1 MPFPFRVLSALFL
14 LLLSA
19 APRHADERIRSFI
32 SAITIDDAG
41 GLEVTETLDVQ
52 AEGWSA
58 EAPLILRR
66 QTGRKRGTS
75 WHVFSAGPASLGLS
89 EEAARESSL
98 LTGTRSRPASAC
110 GGRPPRAMPTRTG

>member
-1 MPFPFRVLSALFL
+1 MPFAFRVLSALFL

-32 SAITIDDAG
+32 SAITMDDAG

-52 AEGWSA
+52 AERWSA

-66 QTGRKRGTS
+66 QTG
-75 WHVFSAGPASLGLS
+75 
-89 EEAARESSL
+89 
-98 LTGTRSRPASAC
+98 
-110 GGRPPRAMPTRTG
+110 